1 MKKIFS
7 MLFALT
13 AMWMIGCSEEEE
25 LFVDT
30 TPQLGVTCNTDIQLP
45 SSNATEG
52 TITYQVIYP
61 LSADVIATAESDATW
76 LRPQLSTLGT
86 MGTSPQG
93 LPMLTAKIH
102 YTTTANKGAAR
113 TATMT
118 ITYAGKHEVELII
131 RQPAS
136 GVEEEAKPS
145 LQLTAASASVEA
157 AAGSVAIEYHLTNPS
172 SGSVTAT
179 SSAAWAV
186 VGSTTSGTTE
196 KNSKGET
203 VLTASIPVTY
213 EANTGAARTAT
224 INLTY
229 GDLTTS
235 FTLKQAAASGGG
247 DDPTPPTPPTPGA
260 DEMAGKYMLIW
271 KVDGVYKA
279 ATPAAT
285 YYILSKDVT
294 VADHAVTASGNSDA
308 EWAIEV
314 TSTTGQYTIKGSDG
328 KYYAMKG
335 TYNSFNTDATLTNSE
350 LSYHWTISK
359 ESDGTW
365 TVMNVDKQKWMQ
377 WDANYGNAIASTGA
391 GARPMLFKLNAAG
404 TAYENLS
411 PVEGGDDPGSDDPV
425 TPPTPPTPTGKT
437 LVSGW
442 AELPETI
449 EKSGDYYYTW
459 HITDAKYSNGNKARN
474 YSVCYSKDKMC
485 PMWIAAPLHTFY
497 IKGAHGRTDAY
508 KTDPNFDFT
517 QPGKWSGYSRGHM
530 LASNNRH
537 AGVTSSGLVNKQVF
551 YYSNI
556 APQISNFNSGDWGKV
571 DGVMDA
577 QWESRSDTTYAVYGC
592 YWDKANGKEI
602 INGTKIPTHYYMVM
616 LRAKK
621 GVNKWVVN
629 CSADELECIAVM
641 MEHKDWTSL
650 PALSTFAMSVAD
662 LEKKTGFVY
671 FGNVPNAPKNTF
683 NASDWGL

>member
-1 MKKIFS
+1 
-7 MLFALT
+7 
-13 AMWMIGCSEEEE
+13 
-25 LFVDT
+25 
-30 TPQLGVTCNTDIQLP
+30 
-45 SSNATEG
+45 
-52 TITYQVIYP
+52 
-61 LSADVIATAESDATW
+61 
-76 LRPQLSTLGT
+76 
-86 MGTSPQG
+86 
-93 LPMLTAKIH
+93 
-102 YTTTANKGAAR
+102 
-113 TATMT
+113 
-118 ITYAGKHEVELII
+118 
-131 RQPAS
+131 
-136 GVEEEAKPS
+136 
-145 LQLTAASASVEA
+145 
-157 AAGSVAIEYHLTNPS
+157 
-172 SGSVTAT
+172 
-179 SSAAWAV
+179 
-186 VGSTTSGTTE
+186 
-196 KNSKGET
+196 
-203 VLTASIPVTY
+203 
-213 EANTGAARTAT
+213 
-224 INLTY
+224 
-229 GDLTTS
+229 
-235 FTLKQAAASGGG
+235 
-247 DDPTPPTPPTPGA
+247 
-260 DEMAGKYMLIW
+260 
-271 KVDGVYKA
+271 
-279 ATPAAT
+279 
-285 YYILSKDVT
+285 
-294 VADHAVTASGNSDA
+294 
-308 EWAIEV
+308 
-314 TSTTGQYTIKGSDG
+314 
-328 KYYAMKG
+328 
-335 TYNSFNTDATLTNSE
+335 
-350 LSYHWTISK
+350 
-359 ESDGTW
+359 
-365 TVMNVDKQKWMQ
+365 
-377 WDANYGNAIASTGA
+377 
-391 GARPMLFKLNAAG
+391 MLFKLNAAG

-411 PVEGGDDPGSDDPV
+411 PVEGGDDSGGGDTGGGE
-425 TPPTPPTPTGKT
+425 TPDVPDNAKT
-437 LVSGW
+437 LVAGW

-485 PMWIAAPLHTFY
+485 PMWVAAPLHTFY
-497 IKGAHGRTDAY
+497 IKGTHGRTDDY

-602 INGTKIPTHYYMVM
+602 VSGTKIPTHYYMVM

-621 GVNKWVVN
+621 GVQKWVGN